1 MSTPT
6 PNTSLLEHVLSDKR
20 RFSSLYELL
29 LKEEIENVIK
39 KKYYDELFF
48 LHLLR
53 TQDCFSCDYITGDE
67 YMDTVIVELKSF
79 RTGKFF
85 NEYDCINTITP
96 GERNYWIDTLT
107 KTKHSYT
114 FIFCY
119 FYEDN
124 TFYMARLTLENINEM
139 NFEEWKNRYC
149 FKKSHF
155 HQVHLRR
162 DYRLFHCIK
171 DEPAK

>member
-53 TQDCFSCDYITGDE
+53 TQDCFSCDYITSDE

-79 RTGKFF
+79 RTGIFF
-85 NEYDCINTITP
+85 NE
-96 GERNYWIDTLT
+96 
-107 KTKHSYT
+107 
-114 FIFCY
+114 
-119 FYEDN
+119 
-124 TFYMARLTLENINEM
+124 
-139 NFEEWKNRYC
+139 
-149 FKKSHF
+149 
-155 HQVHLRR
+155 
-162 DYRLFHCIK
+162 
-171 DEPAK
+171 

>member
-1 MSTPT
+1 MMNSFSYIYYVHKTVSRVIILQVMSTW
-6 PNTSLLEHVLSDKR
+6 
-20 RFSSLYELL
+20 
-29 LKEEIENVIK
+29 I
-39 KKYYDELFF
+39 LF
-48 LHLLR
+48 
-53 TQDCFSCDYITGDE
+53 
-67 YMDTVIVELKSF
+67 TVIVELKSF
-79 RTGKFF
+79 RTGNFF

-107 KTKHSYT
+107 NTKHSYA

-162 DYRLFHCIK
+162 DYRLFH
-171 DEPAK
+171 

>member
-53 TQDCFSCDYITGDE
+53 TQDCFSCDYITSDE

-107 KTKHSYT
+107 NTKHSYA

-124 TFYMARLTLENINEM
+124 AFYMARLTLENINEM

-149 FKKSHF
+149 
-155 HQVHLRR
+155 LRNR
-162 DYRLFHCIK
+162 IFIK
-171 DEPAK
+171 YT